1 LEVFPVFSHDFRTII
16 SNQIAG
22 FFQFSAIFSP
32 WKAHARPGPS
42 PPRFGY
48 TSAVWM
54 RKAPLGRWSSSSCPS
69 AAPHAGRGW
78 EGWDVQFFFHFFL
91 DFGEFGRWFF
101 YTFWEIGKNRSTCED
116 RTKGSKALEE
126 PTSADAD

>member
-1 LEVFPVFSHDFRTII
+1 MQDFGGFPGFSHDFRTII
-16 SNQIAG
+16 SRLQA
-22 FFQFSAIFSP
+22 FPSFQLYIFPLESP
-32 WKAHARPGPS
+32 GQALALF
-42 PPRFGY
+42 RFGY

-54 RKAPLGRWSSSSCPS
+54 RKVPLGRWSSSSCPS

-101 YTFWEIGKNRSTCED
+101 YTFWEIGKID
-116 RTKGSKALEE
+116 RLVKNEKKVRKL
-126 PTSADAD
+126 